1 MDVIS
6 IQQLVRTCG
15 RGVGGGH
22 GLDDP
27 GLARQNEA
35 VQLEEGRRLPPVLGG
50 QV

>member
-22 GLDDP
+22 GLDP
-27 GLARQNEA
+27 GQARQNEV

-50 QV
+50 